1 MTWST
6 DDIPDLTGRRA
17 VITGVTG
24 GLGLHT
30 AIGLAR
36 KGADLVVTARD
47 SRKAEDAV
55 ARIAKDAPGTTVDVI
70 SLDLADLADAK
81 RAAAEVASA
90 YDRIDVLIN
99 NAGIMIPPKSETKDG
114 FELQIGTNHVGH
126 FVLTTLLLPQV
137 TSRVVTL
144 ASQAERMSRLDL
156 DDLSWQRRPYDG
168 GRAYADSKLANLLF
182 TLELDRRLRDAASPV
197 RAMAAHP
204 GLVVTAMY
212 DRPTGQKPG
221 IWDRLM
227 PIIGQSPEA
236 GALPVLHAAT
246 AELPSGSFTGPRHLF
261 HMRGG
266 AQVINRSARA
276 RDADLA
282 ARLWAATDRL
292 VATGQH

>member
-1 MTWST
+1 MTHDHTAS
-6 DDIPDLTGRRA
+6 DLTDRT
-17 VITGVTG
+17 VLITGATSG
-24 GLGLHT
+24 IGRAT
-30 AIGLAR
+30 A
-36 KGADLVVTARD
+36 T
-47 SRKAEDAV
+47 AV
-55 ARIAKDAPGTTVDVI
+55 AARGARVVLAVRDTAKGRTVADMLAPASRPHVVRE
-70 SLDLADLADAK
+70 LDLANLASV
-81 RAAAEVASA
+81 RRFSAETSEP
-90 YDRIDVLIN
+90 IDVLVN
-99 NAGIMIPPKSETKDG
+99 NAGVSSSTLQHTKDG

-137 TSRVVTL
+137 TCRVVTL

-212 DRPTGQKPG
+212 DRPAGQKPG
-221 IWDRLM
+221 LWDRLM

-246 AELPSGSFTGPRHLF
+246 AELPSGTFTGPRHLF

-276 RDADLA
+276 RDLDLA
-282 ARLWAATDRL
+282 ARLWATTEKL
-292 VATGQH
+292 VATNRQ